1 MYEFVA
7 DCHTQNAYKHH
18 EQTGHI
24 TKHEKFVAHFLNE
37 KNFFYLNEKFV
48 GLWGGGGL
56 IEI

>member
-48 GLWGGGGL
+48 GLWGGGLG
-56 IEI
+56 